1 MDEMKAWDVNEMRMM
16 YRPCFLKWM
25 AKMSMGMLF
34 EDESDRKSFRSEC
47 LLIRLWMLRLASK
60 GLDEFEK
67 LLQSAGMS

>member
-1 MDEMKAWDVNEMRMM
+1 MDHVSRIAR
-16 YRPCFLKWM
+16 
-25 AKMSMGMLF
+25 MSMGLLF